1 MKNFDNIPEEEEGA
15 IHFRAQMKFNELI
28 DCVFEFWTWDGI
40 QANSL
45 IFHKNDVSHLSD
57 EELEKMIK
65 ESLIFKKD
73 NSVTISRKNEKYT
86 FVNFNFE

>member
-1 MKNFDNIPEEEEGA
+1 MKNFDNIPRDDGA
-15 IHFRAQMKFNELI
+15 ILFRTENKFGEL
-28 DCVFEFWTWDGI
+28 DCVFETWIWDGI
-40 QANSL
+40 QANSI
-45 IFHKNDVSHLSD
+45 IFHKNNVSHLSD